1 MPEKVESSQVKKK
14 PAIGRIVMIALV
26 LLVVYCCVFSLIARF
41 VKSESMPMPLGFG
54 AATVLTG
61 SMEPTLHV
69 NSVVVVTKAS
79 HYEVGDIVVY
89 QTGGTPTIHRIIEL
103 DEASGMVVTQ
113 GDANNAPDEPFTTS
127 RLKGKLA
134 FSIPFVGVVFRFIK
148 TVPGIIMILVL
159 VFTLFYLSVRAKE
172 QDAEAEAK
180 ADAMKNEIEKL
191 RQDLSICDDGSYKAL
206 IAREEQEI
214 DSKKEEIKLL
224 RAKLGLDDQPKDN

>member
-1 MPEKVESSQVKKK
+1 MPEKVDNSQLKK
-14 PAIGRIVMIALV
+14 PTVGRIVLIIFV

-41 VKSESMPMPLGFG
+41 VKSESIPMPLGFG

-89 QTGGTPTIHRIIEL
+89 QTGGTPTIHRIIKL

-134 FSIPFVGVVFRFIK
+134 FSIPFVGIVFRFIK

-172 QDAEAEAK
+172 KDAEDEAK

-191 RQDLSICDDGSYKAL
+191 KQDLAIYDDESYEAM
-206 IAREEQEI
+206 IAREEHEI
-214 DSKKEEIKLL
+214 DSKKKEIERL

>member
-1 MPEKVESSQVKKK
+1 MPEKVDNSQLKK
-14 PAIGRIVMIALV
+14 PTVGRIVLIIFV

-41 VKSESMPMPLGFG
+41 VKSESIPMPLGFG

-134 FSIPFVGVVFRFIK
+134 FSIPFVGIVFRFIK

-191 RQDLSICDDGSYKAL
+191 RQDLAIYDDESYEAM
-206 IAREEQEI
+206 IAREEHEI
-214 DSKKEEIKLL
+214 DSKKKEIERL
-224 RAKLGLDDQPKDN
+224 RAQLGLDDQSKDN

>member
-1 MPEKVESSQVKKK
+1 MPEKVDNSQLKK
-14 PAIGRIVMIALV
+14 PTVGRIVLIIFV

-41 VKSESMPMPLGFG
+41 VKSESIPMPLGFG

-103 DEASGMVVTQ
+103 DEASGIVVTQ

-134 FSIPFVGVVFRFIK
+134 FSIPFVGIVFRFIK

-172 QDAEAEAK
+172 QDAAAEKK
-180 ADAMKNEIEKL
+180 AGEMRDEIEKL
-191 RQDLSICDDGSYKAL
+191 RHDLSICDDGSYKAL

-214 DSKKEEIKLL
+214 DSKKEEIKRL
-224 RAKLGLDDQPKDN
+224 RAKLGLDDQPNDN

>member
-1 MPEKVESSQVKKK
+1 MPEKVDNSQLKK
-14 PAIGRIVMIALV
+14 PTVGRIILIVFV

-41 VKSESMPMPLGFG
+41 VKSESIPMPLGFG

-134 FSIPFVGVVFRFIK
+134 FSIPFVGIVFRFIK

-172 QDAEAEAK
+172 KDAEDEAK

-191 RQDLSICDDGSYKAL
+191 KQDLAIYDDESYEAMT
-206 IAREEQEI
+206 AREEQEI

>member
-1 MPEKVESSQVKKK
+1 MPEKVDNSQLKK
-14 PAIGRIVMIALV
+14 PTVGRIVLIIFV

-41 VKSESMPMPLGFG
+41 VKSESIPMPLGFG

-134 FSIPFVGVVFRFIK
+134 FSIPFVGIVFRFIK

-172 QDAEAEAK
+172 KDAEDEAK

-191 RQDLSICDDGSYKAL
+191 KQDLAIYDDESYEAM
-206 IAREEQEI
+206 IAREEHEI
-214 DSKKEEIKLL
+214 DSKKKEIERL